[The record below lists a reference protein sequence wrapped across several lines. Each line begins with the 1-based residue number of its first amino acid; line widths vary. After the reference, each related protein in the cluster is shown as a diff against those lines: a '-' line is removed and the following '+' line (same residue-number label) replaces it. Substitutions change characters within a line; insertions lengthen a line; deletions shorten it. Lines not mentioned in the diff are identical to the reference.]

1 MRLNKLLTVALA
13 SMMMF
18 SCSNND
24 EMDNGLSN
32 GEKKAVIL
40 RLDGVSTPKTRS
52 TDANTGSDNDDKKM
66 SLSSIKVYFC
76 NKTNIYSTKT
86 YSSTET
92 ATWAKLVGE
101 NAGTGEYQE
110 IVEVN
115 AAVDRVI
122 IVGNPDTNTFGSDI
136 ATVEAL
142 EGKVLSLSK
151 ENTPISA
158 GETTKSNV
166 TLYGTAP
173 LTPVADETATNYTHT
188 AAVTIAPLISRI
200 EVTGVSCTF
209 QESEATAHRFNKV
222 TVTGIGMVDYNNKM
236 TIAGTASE
244 PMTPNTANNENGNIY
259 KPDYSGEVTNGYKFC
274 VGDDTWGWSFDIKEG
289 DNNLS
294 IVFDATSTTTTG
306 TTETPKHTFAYNF
319 FVPESEPKFPNI
331 MLVATVEAPQKASEA
346 ALPNKYVTTTD
357 WGTVTPQRGYIYTFE
372 YAFNENDLGEWDE
385 KDIKKVLV
393 TVTATPWQV
402 QTVAPDFN

>member
-52 TDANTGSDNDDKKM
+52 TDANTGTDKKM

-76 NKTNIYSTKT
+76 NSTNIYSTKA
-86 YSSTET
+86 YSSTD
-92 ATWAKLVGE
+92 ANTWAKLVGE

-151 ENTPISA
+151 ENTPISDD
-158 GETTKSNV
+158 ETTKSNV

-173 LTPVADETATNYTHT
+173 LTPVADGTTANYTHT

-209 QESEATAHRFNKV
+209 QESNATAHRFNKV

-244 PMTPNTANNENGNIY
+244 PMTPNTTSNTNGNIY
-259 KPDYSGEVTNGYKFC
+259 KPDYSEEVTNGYKFC
-274 VGDDTWGWSFDIKEG
+274 VENDTWGWSFDIKKGNE
-289 DNNLS
+289 NLS
-294 IVFDATSTTTTG
+294 IVFEANTQQTAETTD
-306 TTETPKHTFAYNF
+306 PKHTFAYNF
-319 FVPESEPKFPNI
+319 FVPETDPKFPNI
-331 MLVATVEAPQKASEA
+331 MLVATVETPQSTSRA

-357 WGTVTPQRGYIYTFE
+357 WGAVTPQRGYIYTFE

-402 QTVAPDFN
+402 QAVTPDFN

>member
-52 TDANTGSDNDDKKM
+52 TDANTGSGDNDKKM

-76 NKTNIYSTKT
+76 NSTNIYSTKA
-86 YSSTET
+86 YSSTD
-92 ATWAKLVGE
+92 ADTWAKLVGE
-101 NAGTGEYQE
+101 NAGKSGYQE

-115 AAVDRVI
+115 AAVDKVI
-122 IVGNPDTNTFGSDI
+122 IVGNPDTSTFGDI

-173 LTPVADETATNYTHT
+173 LTPVADGTTANYTHT

-236 TIAGTASE
+236 TIAGTVSE
-244 PMTPNTANNENGNIY
+244 PMTPYTTSNTNGNIY
-259 KPDYSGEVTNGYKFC
+259 KPDYSEEVTNGYKFC
-274 VGDDTWGWSFDIKEG
+274 VEDDTWGWSFDIKKG
-289 DNNLS
+289 DENLS
-294 IVFDATSTTTTG
+294 IVFEANPQQTAG
-306 TTETPKHTFAYNF
+306 TTDTQHTFAYNF
-319 FVPESEPKFPNI
+319 FVPETEPKFPNI
-331 MLVATVEAPQKASEA
+331 MLVATVETPQSTSRA

-357 WGTVTPQRGYIYTFE
+357 WGAVTPQRGYIYTFE

-393 TVTATPWQV
+393 TVTATPWTIEAV
-402 QTVAPDFN
+402 TPDFN

>member
-13 SMMMF
+13 SMMMY
-18 SCSNND
+18 SCCNND

-40 RLDGVSTPKTRS
+40 RLDGVSSPKTRS
-52 TDANTGSDNDDKKM
+52 TAANTGSGDNDKKM

-76 NKTNIYSTKT
+76 NSTNIYSTKT
-86 YSSTET
+86 YSSEDTD
-92 ATWAKLVGE
+92 TWAKLVGE
-101 NAGTGEYQE
+101 NAGESGYQE

-115 AAVDRVI
+115 AAVDKVI
-122 IVGNPDTNTFGSDI
+122 IVGNPDTSTFGDI

-142 EGKVLSLSK
+142 EGKILSLSK

-173 LTPVADETATNYTHT
+173 LTPVADETVTNYTHT

-209 QESEATAHRFNKV
+209 QESSAPAHRFNKV
-222 TVTGIGMVDYNNKM
+222 TVTGIGMVDYSNKM

-244 PMTPNTANNENGNIY
+244 PMTPYTTSNTNGNIY
-259 KPDYSGEVTNGYKFC
+259 KPDYSGTVTNGYKFC
-274 VGDDTWGWSFDIKEG
+274 VEDDTWGWSIDI
-289 DNNLS
+289 
-294 IVFDATSTTTTG
+294 
-306 TTETPKHTFAYNF
+306 
-319 FVPESEPKFPNI
+319 
-331 MLVATVEAPQKASEA
+331 
-346 ALPNKYVTTTD
+346 
-357 WGTVTPQRGYIYTFE
+357 
-372 YAFNENDLGEWDE
+372 
-385 KDIKKVLV
+385 
-393 TVTATPWQV
+393 
-402 QTVAPDFN
+402 

>member
-24 EMDNGLSN
+24 EVDNGLSN

-52 TDANTGSDNDDKKM
+52 TDANTGSDDNDKKM

-76 NKTNIYSTKT
+76 NSTNIYSTKT

-92 ATWAKLVGE
+92 DTWANLVGTS
-101 NAGTGEYQE
+101 AGTSGHQE

-122 IVGNPDTNTFGSDI
+122 IVGNPDGTTFADGI
-136 ATVEAL
+136 TTVKAL

-173 LTPVADETATNYTHT
+173 LTPVADETVTNYTHT

-209 QESEATAHRFNKV
+209 QESSAPAHRFNKV

-244 PMTPNTANNENGNIY
+244 PMTPYTTSNTYGNIY
-259 KPDYSGEVTNGYKFC
+259 KPDYSEEVTNGYKFC
-274 VGDDTWGWSFDIKEG
+274 VEDDTWGWSFDIKKGNE
-289 DNNLS
+289 NLS
-294 IVFDATSTTTTG
+294 IVFEANTQQTAG
-306 TTETPKHTFAYNF
+306 TTDTQHTFAYNF
-319 FVPESEPKFPNI
+319 FVPETDPKFPNI
-331 MLVATVEAPQKASEA
+331 MLVATVETPQSTSRA

-357 WGTVTPQRGYIYTFE
+357 WGAVTPQRGYIYQFK

-393 TVTATPWQV
+393 TVTATPWTIEAV
-402 QTVAPDFN
+402 TPDFN

>member
-52 TDANTGSDNDDKKM
+52 TDANTGSGDNDKKM

-76 NKTNIYSTKT
+76 NSTNIYSTKD
-86 YSSTET
+86 YKSTET
-92 ATWAKLVGE
+92 DTWAKLVGE
-101 NAGTGEYQE
+101 NAGESGYQE

-122 IVGNPDTNTFGSDI
+122 IVGNPDTSTFGDI

-173 LTPVADETATNYTHT
+173 LTPVADGTTANYTHT

-244 PMTPNTANNENGNIY
+244 PMTPYTANNESGNIY
-259 KPDYSGEVTNGYKFC
+259 KPDYSETVTNGYKFC
-274 VGDDTWGWSFDIKEG
+274 VEDDTWGWSFDIKKGNE
-289 DNNLS
+289 NLS
-294 IVFDATSTTTTG
+294 IVFEANTQQTAG
-306 TTETPKHTFAYNF
+306 TTDTQHTFAYNF
-319 FVPESEPKFPNI
+319 FVPETDPKFPNI
-331 MLVATVEAPQKASEA
+331 MLVATVETPQSTSRA

-357 WGTVTPQRGYIYTFE
+357 WGAVTPQRGYIYTFE

-393 TVTATPWQV
+393 TVTATPWTIEAV
-402 QTVAPDFN
+402 TPDFN

>member
-52 TDANTGSDNDDKKM
+52 TDANTGSGDNDKKM

-76 NKTNIYSTKT
+76 NSTNIYSTKA
-86 YSSTET
+86 YSSTD
-92 ATWAKLVGE
+92 ADTWANLVGTS
-101 NAGTGEYQE
+101 AGTSGHQE

-122 IVGNPDTNTFGSDI
+122 IVGNPDGTTFADGI
-136 ATVEAL
+136 TTVKAL
-142 EGKVLSLSK
+142 EGKVLNLSK

-173 LTPVADETATNYTHT
+173 LTPVADGTTANYTHT

-244 PMTPNTANNENGNIY
+244 PMTPYTTSNTNGNIY
-259 KPDYSGEVTNGYKFC
+259 KPDYSEEVTNGYKFC
-274 VGDDTWGWSFDIKEG
+274 VEDDTWGWSFDIKKGNE
-289 DNNLS
+289 NLS
-294 IVFDATSTTTTG
+294 IVFEANTQQTAG
-306 TTETPKHTFAYNF
+306 TTDTQHTFAYNF

-331 MLVATVEAPQKASEA
+331 MLVATVEAPQSTSRTTT
-346 ALPNKYVTTTD
+346 PNKYVTTTD
-357 WGTVTPQRGYIYTFE
+357 WGAVTPQRGYIYTFE

-393 TVTATPWQV
+393 TVTATPWTIEAV
-402 QTVAPDFN
+402 TPDFN

>member
-24 EMDNGLSN
+24 EVDNGLSN

-52 TDANTGSDNDDKKM
+52 TDANTGSGDDDKKM

-76 NKTNIYSTKT
+76 NSTNIYDTRAYNSTD
-86 YSSTET
+86 
-92 ATWAKLVGE
+92 ADTWANLVGTS
-101 NAGTGEYQE
+101 AGASGHQE

-122 IVGNPDTNTFGSDI
+122 IVGNPDGTTFTDGI
-136 ATVEAL
+136 TTVAAL
-142 EGKVLSLSK
+142 KGKVLSLSK

-173 LTPVADETATNYTHT
+173 LIPVADGTATNYTHT

-244 PMTPNTANNENGNIY
+244 PMTPYTTSNESGNIY
-259 KPDYSGEVTNGYKFC
+259 KPDYNEEVTNGYKFC
-274 VGDDTWGWSFDIKEG
+274 VANETWGWSFDIKEG
-289 DNNLS
+289 EDNLS
-294 IVFDATSTTTTG
+294 IVFETTSTA
-306 TTETPKHTFAYNF
+306 TEATDPQHTFAYNF
-319 FVPESEPKFPNI
+319 FVPETDPKFPNI
-331 MLVATVEAPQKASEA
+331 MLVATVETPQSTSRA

-357 WGTVTPQRGYIYTFE
+357 WGAVTLQRGYIYQFE

-402 QTVAPDFN
+402 QAVTPDFN

>member
-52 TDANTGSDNDDKKM
+52 TDANTGSGDNDKKM

-76 NKTNIYSTKT
+76 NSTNIYSTKT
-86 YSSTET
+86 YSSEDTD
-92 ATWAKLVGE
+92 TWAKLVGE
-101 NAGTGEYQE
+101 NAGESGYQE

-115 AAVDRVI
+115 AAVDKVI
-122 IVGNPDTNTFGSDI
+122 IVGNPDTSTFGDI

-142 EGKVLSLSK
+142 EGKILSLSK

-173 LTPVADETATNYTHT
+173 LTPVADETVTNYTHT

-209 QESEATAHRFNKV
+209 QESSAPAHRFNKV
-222 TVTGIGMVDYNNKM
+222 TVTGIGMVDYSNKM

-244 PMTPNTANNENGNIY
+244 PMTPYTTSNTNGNIY
-259 KPDYSGEVTNGYKFC
+259 KPDYSEEVTNGYKFC
-274 VGDDTWGWSFDIKEG
+274 VEDNTWGWSFDIKEG
-289 DNNLS
+289 NENLS
-294 IVFDATSTTTTG
+294 IVFEANTQQTAG
-306 TTETPKHTFAYNF
+306 TTDTQHTFAYNF
-319 FVPESEPKFPNI
+319 FVPETEPKFPNI
-331 MLVATVEAPQKASEA
+331 MLVATVETPQSTSRA

-357 WGTVTPQRGYIYTFE
+357 WGAVTPQRGYIYTFE

-393 TVTATPWQV
+393 TVTATPWTIEAV
-402 QTVAPDFN
+402 TPDFN